1 MLNSIVTLIWP
12 SLDLKY
18 PFWKNLTQKNK
29 IVCLRLN
36 LVPRLVRIC
45 WIPWWCSNFLFWMR
59 NDLFWACL
67 AQKIIIDCLR
77 WNLVP
82 WFEYAEFKL
91 KSTFYFRPEILFLWA
106 NLIKKFEIVCLRLNF
121 VPRLRTLIM
130 MFISFV
136 LDQKYS
142 FWEYWSQIFPKV
154 VIRFCLSY
162 LIWLRPVFGFC
173 FKKLVKVPENA
184 SALQSVSVTKN
195 YWITT

>member
-1 MLNSIVTLIWP
+1 MFKFSLLDEKWSFLGMFSPKNYNWLFKTKFGTLINLNMLNLSW
-12 SLDLKY
+12 S
-18 PFWKNLTQKNK
+18 
-29 IVCLRLN
+29 RL
-36 LVPRLVRIC
+36 
-45 WIPWWCSNFLFWMR
+45 
-59 NDLFWACL
+59 
-67 AQKIIIDCLR
+67 
-77 WNLVP
+77 
-82 WFEYAEFKL
+82 
-91 KSTFYFRPEILFLWA
+91 FYFRPEILFLWA
-106 NLIKKFEIVCLRLNF
+106 NLVKKFEIVCLRLNF

-154 VIRFCLSY
+154 VIRFGLSY